1 VCVCVCGFFIY
12 FFLINCLDLSDVAC
26 VYSVSSH
33 WERPER
39 KKSSSK
45 GNDQLDTLDQ
55 ITQKYRW
62 RKDLNTIKLNL
73 CNSVSLNFQI
83 IICKYM

>member
-1 VCVCVCGFFIY
+1 MCVYMYLFF
-12 FFLINCLDLSDVAC
+12 NLSELLDVAC

-33 WERPER
+33 WERSER

-55 ITQKYRW
+55 ITQEYK
-62 RKDLNTIKLNL
+62 
-73 CNSVSLNFQI
+73 
-83 IICKYM
+83 